1 MQESRYEFGVR
12 LTSRFAMRI
21 SPYETDLKSKFRYWD
36 HQTDTVKAVG
46 IDEEAEGY
54 TNTEIKN

>member
-1 MQESRYEFGVR
+1 M
-12 LTSRFAMRI
+12 TI
-21 SPYETDLKSKFRYWD
+21 SPHETDLKINSGIGIIRLS
-36 HQTDTVKAVG
+36 DTVKAVG